1 MDVVPICNFIE
12 CGDIQIRI
20 IVKMKK
26 KSLSS
31 PSTVIKMLTS
41 LSLIS
46 ANNGSTLETLDLIT
60 MLYYNTIIV
69 YYASL
74 HYIMLLYISQNYLNL
89 RK

>member
-1 MDVVPICNFIE
+1 MWSYS
-12 CGDIQIRI
+12 DIQIKSLYNYR
-20 IVKMKK
+20 KNEEK

-46 ANNGSTLETLDLIT
+46 ANNGSTLETLDFVT
-60 MLYYNTIIV
+60 MLYYSIIFV
-69 YYASL
+69 YYTSL
-74 HYIMLLYISQNYLNL
+74 HYIMLVYIRQNNLNL